1 VSVHALPIPDLPT
14 GLYIGGQWRDG
25 IDGERIE
32 VFDPATDELLTTVAS
47 AGPKDGR
54 IAVDAA
60 AAAADGWASTR
71 PRERGEILRRSYELM
86 VAHRDELAAL
96 IALEGG
102 KSRRD
107 AEGEVTYA
115 AEFYRW
121 FAEEAVRAAGT
132 VQTAP
137 SGDKRIVTVLQP
149 VGVSVL
155 ITPWNFPAAMAT
167 RKIGPALAAGCTV
180 VLKPASETPLTA
192 LAVAQLMEEAGTPP
206 GVVNVVTARH
216 PGPVVEAML
225 DHPATRKLSFTGSTH
240 VGQLLLRQAA
250 DRVLNCSMELGG
262 NAPFIVFADADI
274 DAAIEG
280 AMVAKMRNAGE
291 SCIAAN
297 RFLVE
302 DEVAEAFASRLAERM
317 SALKVGPGTDPSNE
331 VGPMINATAR
341 DDIAAMVEGSV
352 KAGATVR
359 TGGFVGNGAGCFYP
373 PTVLDDVAPDD
384 PILANE
390 IFGPVAPIVP
400 FTSEQEAVE
409 VANRTPYGLAA
420 YVYSTDLARAM
431 RVAERVDAGM
441 VGINRGFISDPAAP
455 FGGVKQSGL
464 GREGGHEGLLEFL
477 EAKYIAVDW
486 GA

>member
-1 VSVHALPIPDLPT
+1 MPT
-14 GLYIGGQWRDG
+14 GLYIGGQWRDAS
-25 IDGERIE
+25 DGERIE
-32 VFDPATDELLTTVAS
+32 VFDPATDSVLTDVAS
-47 AGPKDGR
+47 GSPDDGR
-54 IAVDAA
+54 AAVDAA
-60 AAAADGWASTR
+60 AAASESWAATP

-86 VAHRDELAAL
+86 IEHRDALAEL

-121 FAEEAVRAAGT
+121 FAEEAVRGAGH
-132 VQTAP
+132 VQHAP
-137 SGDKRIVTVLQP
+137 GGDKRILTVLQP
-149 VGVSVL
+149 VGVAIL

-192 LAVAQLMEEAGTPP
+192 LAIAHLMERAGAPA
-206 GVVNVVTARH
+206 GVVNVVTARK

-225 DHPATRKLSFTGSTH
+225 DHPATRKLSFTGSTE
-240 VGQLLLRQAA
+240 VGRLLLRQAA
-250 DRVLNCSMELGG
+250 DKVLNCSMELGG
-262 NAPFIVFADADI
+262 NAPFIVFADADLE
-274 DAAIEG
+274 AAVDG

-302 DEVAEAFASRLAERM
+302 EAVAEEFTSRLAERM
-317 SALKVGPGTDPSNE
+317 AALKVGPGTDPDNE
-331 VGPMINATAR
+331 VGPMITAKAR
-341 DDIAAMVEGSV
+341 DDIAQLVEASIGSGA
-352 KAGATVR
+352 KAVV
-359 TGGFVGNGAGCFYP
+359 GGGPRQGAGSFFE
-373 PTVLDDVAPDD
+373 PTVLGDVSADD
-384 PILANE
+384 PILSEE
-390 IFGPVAPIVP
+390 IFGPVAPVVT
-400 FTSEQEAVE
+400 FASEEEAVR
-409 VANRTPYGLAA
+409 VANDTPYGLAA
-420 YVYSTDLARAM
+420 YVYSSDLARAL
-431 RVAERVDAGM
+431 RVSERVHAGM
-441 VGINRGFISDPAAP
+441 VGVNRGFISDPAAP

-486 GA
+486 GG